1 MKNKNIPLLLL
12 IILLSFTKSYSQWT
26 NAINFPSQF
35 VADMTSCGSK
45 IYAGTSTGILNAGQ
59 IYVSEDEGLNWTLVN
74 TGFNI
79 SGVFSMA
86 SRDNFIYVG
95 TYQDG
100 LLMSTDA
107 GNTWTLNDM
116 GVWRLG
122 VFGAGVSGENNV
134 FVYINHG
141 TGQNLS
147 TDKGFT
153 WSPLTLTGS
162 LYQFQTFVDLPGK
175 FLSGGR
181 MGIGLS
187 TNNGTN
193 WTAQDN
199 SGLDSNPDGTKP
211 MKAIYYF
218 NEKLFA
224 GCINKIYHST
234 DYGNNFTSTNI
245 LLNNFEYA
253 TSFASAGNKLFT
265 SVNTSSGSSTHAVLM
280 TTNEG
285 SDWINYQENGFP
297 GKGVRALA
305 ASKDFLIAG
314 TNQNGIWIRP
324 LEKFDLHLKIN
335 FEAFLLNDTITVELR
350 NSVSPYNVID
360 SRKGIGGQAVQQLI
374 KFTNAVN
381 GVPYYI
387 VVRHRN
393 SITTWS
399 GSTQTFNN
407 NDLTYDFTSE
417 ASQAYG
423 SNMVFVNDV
432 WSFYTGD
439 VDQNGI
445 VDLTDG
451 ALIYNDGIS
460 FTTGYVNTDLNY
472 DGIADLGDL
481 ILQFNNGR
489 KFISEIHPLFNFKF

>member
-1 MKNKNIPLLLL
+1 MKNKK
-12 IILLSFTKSYSQWT
+12 ILLSLIMILLCCTQSFSQWT
-26 NAINFPSQF
+26 NVINFPTLF
-35 VADMTSCGSK
+35 VADITKCGNK
-45 IYAGTSTGILNAGQ
+45 VFAGTSTGILNAGQ
-59 IYVSEDEGLNWTLVN
+59 IYVSEDEGQSWSIVN

-122 VFGAGVSGENNV
+122 VFGVGVSGENNV
-134 FVYINHG
+134 FAYINHG

-153 WSPLTLTGS
+153 WSPLTLTSS
-162 LYQFQTFVDLPGK
+162 LYQFQTFADLPGR

-181 MGIGLS
+181 KGIGLS
-187 TNNGTN
+187 TNNGAN
-193 WTAQDN
+193 WTVQSN
-199 SGLDSNPDGTKP
+199 NGLDSNPDGTKP
-211 MKAIYYF
+211 VKAIYYF

-224 GCINKIYHST
+224 GCINKIYHSA
-234 DYGNNFTSTNI
+234 DYGNNFAPTNM
-245 LLNNFEYA
+245 LLNNFEYV
-253 TSFASAGNKLFT
+253 TSFASAGNKLFA
-265 SVNTSSGSSTHAVLM
+265 SVNTSSGSSTPAVLM
-280 TTNEG
+280 TTNDG
-285 SDWINYQENGFP
+285 ADWINYQENGFP
-297 GKGVRALA
+297 GRGVRALEV
-305 ASKDFLIAG
+305 SKDYLIAG

-324 LEKFDLHLKIN
+324 LEKSGLHLIIN
-335 FEAFLLNDTITVELR
+335 FEAFSLTDTITVELR
-350 NSVSPYNVID
+350 NSVSPYNLIE
-360 SRKGIGGQAVQQLI
+360 SRKGTGGKAVSQLI
-374 KFTNAVN
+374 EFTKAVN

-387 VVRHRN
+387 VVMHRN

-399 GSTQTFNN
+399 GVPQTFNN
-407 NDLTYDFTSE
+407 NALTYDFTSS

-423 SNMVFVNDV
+423 SNMVFANNA

-451 ALIYNDGIS
+451 ALIYNDGIN
-460 FTTGYVNTDLNY
+460 FTTGYVNTDLNF

-481 ILQFNNGR
+481 ILQYNNGR
-489 KFISEIHPLFNFKF
+489 KFVSEIHP